1 MRSEA
6 FRYYSCKFK
15 ISHGKEAT
23 SRGFF
28 NSNDIR
34 TYTHET
40 SVHSFYDFISRKDLS
55 FTQKSL

>member
-34 TYTHET
+34 TYTH
-40 SVHSFYDFISRKDLS
+40 
-55 FTQKSL
+55 